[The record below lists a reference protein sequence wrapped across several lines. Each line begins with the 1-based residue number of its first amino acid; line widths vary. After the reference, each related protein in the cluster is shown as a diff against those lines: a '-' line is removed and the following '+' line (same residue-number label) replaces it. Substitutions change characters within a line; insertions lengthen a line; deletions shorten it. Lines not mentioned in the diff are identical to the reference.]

1 MLYCLCIFT
10 FFQKKSWNNAELRY
24 DGTTFEARVK
34 NVDQYGKI
42 REVKDTKP
50 LTGIHKKSYVL
61 EYTNLMEFFI
71 FFFDLTINTINIQN
85 FQYV

>member
-1 MLYCLCIFT
+1 M
-10 FFQKKSWNNAELRY
+10 RY

-71 FFFDLTINTINIQN
+71 FFRFDN
-85 FQYV
+85 